1 MVHVIYRYIIHG
13 PVAES
18 KVHNRPEKIL
28 LGVKMAL
35 EKFEL
40 LMQLVLLL
48 Y

>member
-1 MVHVIYRYIIHG
+1 MVDVIYRYIING
-13 PVAES
+13 PVAKS
-18 KVHNRPEKIL
+18 KVHSRPEKIL

-48 Y
+48 F